1 MIVATAGHV
10 DHGKTTLIKQITGI
24 DTDTLEEE
32 KRRGVSINLGYA
44 FLHEN
49 SESIGFI
56 DVPGHH
62 RFINTMISGVSS
74 IDMALVVVAASEGLK
89 PQTIEH
95 FEILRLLGIKK
106 YAIILTHIDRVD
118 LSHRELIASQ
128 IQGLVGE
135 ETPVFP
141 VNNKSGD
148 GISQLKN
155 YLLNEAMAKDS
166 KSEQGHFR
174 LSIDRKFLL
183 NGIGLVTT
191 GTVISGRI
199 SEGDSLILLPHRKD
213 VRVRAIHAQNR
224 KSSIGQIGE
233 RCALQISG
241 IEKKDISRGDWLS
254 ACAKIPSTN
263 RINVRLEISR
273 HLGFTVK
280 HLCPIKL
287 FIGAKL
293 ISAKLYLLERKKD
306 GNFLKAANSVFAQ
319 IIINGQISC
328 CSGDRFIIRDDSE
341 LVTLGGGSVIDPF
354 AEYSPKFDDDDERE
368 YLLALEMPTILQ
380 KLERLVFDQNRL
392 VNLSKFEVAQNL
404 REQDLD
410 DLLSAKSLKD
420 KATTFQNGNQTYIL
434 SGEQWKLSQL
444 SVLAL
449 MRKWHEQ
456 NPSSS
461 GLEIDQILAEASPI
475 IDEVIFPNLIQDLI
489 DTDSLSHRDGKIGVK
504 GIEPLASEIDLVN
517 WEMIKEAIARYHQQI
532 PTLANIKDEL
542 SLDSSILQLAL
553 EKAVKDRRAFKIGQ
567 SRFLLPNTL
576 IFYADKIKTFSR
588 EKSSFSVV
596 EVKNLLSLGRNS
608 CIDLLEYFDL
618 IGFTKRVGAE
628 RIIIDEQAIKNILKK
643 SN

>member
-89 PQTIEH
+89 SQTIEH

-118 LSHRELIASQ
+118 LSHRESIASQ

-135 ETPVFP
+135 EAPVFP

-155 YLLNEAMAKDS
+155 YLLNEAMAQDS

-213 VRVRAIHAQNR
+213 VKVRAIHAQNR

-254 ACAKIPSTN
+254 ACAQTPSTN

-273 HLGFTVK
+273 HLSFTLK

-306 GNFLKAANSVFAQ
+306 GNFLKAATSVFAQ
-319 IIINGQISC
+319 IIIDGQISC

-354 AEYSPKFDDDDERE
+354 AEYSPKFDDDDRN
-368 YLLALEMPTILQ
+368 YLLALEVPTILQ
-380 KLERLVFDQNRL
+380 KLERLVVDQKCL
-392 VNLSKFEVAQNL
+392 VNLSEFEVAQNL

-410 DLLSAKSLKD
+410 DLLGVKSIQD

-434 SGEQWKLSQL
+434 SKERWKISQQ
-444 SVLAL
+444 SVLVFL
-449 MRKWHEQ
+449 RKWHEN

-461 GLEIDQILAEASPI
+461 GLEMDQILAEASPI

-489 DTDSLSHRDGKIGVK
+489 DTGSLSHRDGKISIK
-504 GIEPLASEIDLVN
+504 GIEPVVPAVDLVN
-517 WEMIKEAIARYHQQI
+517 WEMIKEAIAHYHQQI

-542 SLDSSILQLAL
+542 SLDSSVLQLAL
-553 EKAVKDRRAFKIGQ
+553 KIAVKDRRAFKIGE
-567 SRFLLPNTL
+567 SRFLLPDTL
-576 IFYADKIKTFSR
+576 SFYANEIKKFSC
-588 EKSSFSVV
+588 EQSNFSVV
-596 EVKNLLSLGRNS
+596 EIKNFIGLGRNS
-608 CIDLLEYFDL
+608 CIVLLEYFDL
-618 IGFTKRVGAE
+618 IGFTRRVGAE
-628 RIIIDEQAIKNILKK
+628 RVIIDEQAIKNILRK

>member
-32 KRRGVSINLGYA
+32 KKRGVSINLGYA

-118 LSHRELIASQ
+118 ISHRELIASQ

-155 YLLNEAMAKDS
+155 YLLNEAMTQDS

-191 GTVISGRI
+191 GTVISGKI
-199 SEGDSLILLPHRKD
+199 SEGDRLILLPHRKD

-254 ACAKIPSTN
+254 ACAQTPSTN
-263 RINVRLEISR
+263 RINVRLETSR
-273 HLGFTVK
+273 HLSFNLK

-306 GNFLKAANSVFAQ
+306 GNFLKAATSVFAQ
-319 IIINGQISC
+319 IIIDGQISC

-354 AEYSPKFDDDDERE
+354 AEYSPKFDDDDRN

-380 KLERLVFDQNRL
+380 KLERLVVDQKCL
-392 VNLSKFEVAQNL
+392 VNLSEFEVAQNL

-410 DLLSAKSLKD
+410 DLLGVKSMQD

-434 SGEQWKLSQL
+434 SKERWKISQQ
-444 SVLAL
+444 SVLVFL
-449 MRKWHEQ
+449 RKWHEN
-456 NPSSS
+456 NPSLS
-461 GLEIDQILAEASPI
+461 GLEMDQILAEASPI

-489 DTDSLSHRDGKIGVK
+489 DTGSLSHRDGKFSIK
-504 GIEPLASEIDLVN
+504 GIEPVVPAVDLVN

-542 SLDSSILQLAL
+542 SLDSSVLQRAL
-553 EKAVKDRRAFKIGQ
+553 KIAVKDRQAFMIGE
-567 SRFLLPNTL
+567 SRFLLPDTL
-576 IFYADKIKTFSR
+576 SFFAEKIKTFSR

-618 IGFTKRVGAE
+618 IGFTKRFGAE

>member
-1 MIVATAGHV
+1 
-10 DHGKTTLIKQITGI
+10 
-24 DTDTLEEE
+24 
-32 KRRGVSINLGYA
+32 
-44 FLHEN
+44 
-49 SESIGFI
+49 
-56 DVPGHH
+56 
-62 RFINTMISGVSS
+62 
-74 IDMALVVVAASEGLK
+74 MA
-89 PQTIEH
+89 Q
-95 FEILRLLGIKK
+95 
-106 YAIILTHIDRVD
+106 
-118 LSHRELIASQ
+118 
-128 IQGLVGE
+128 
-135 ETPVFP
+135 
-141 VNNKSGD
+141 
-148 GISQLKN
+148 
-155 YLLNEAMAKDS
+155 DS

-254 ACAKIPSTN
+254 ACAHTPPTN

-273 HLGFTVK
+273 HLSFTLK

-306 GNFLKAANSVFAQ
+306 GNFLKAATSVFAQ
-319 IIINGQISC
+319 IIIDGQISC

-354 AEYSPKFDDDDERE
+354 AEYSPKFDDDDRN

-380 KLERLVFDQNRL
+380 KLERLVVHQKCL
-392 VNLSKFEVAQNL
+392 VNLSEFEVAQNL
-404 REQDLD
+404 REEDLD
-410 DLLSAKSLKD
+410 DLLGVKSMQD

-434 SGEQWKLSQL
+434 SKERWKLSQQI
-444 SVLAL
+444 VLVFL
-449 MRKWHEQ
+449 RKWHEN

-461 GLEIDQILAEASPI
+461 GLEMDQILAEASPI

-489 DTDSLSHRDGKIGVK
+489 DTGSLSHRDGKFSIK
-504 GIEPLASEIDLVN
+504 GIEPVVPAVDLVN

-542 SLDSSILQLAL
+542 SLDSSVLQRAL
-553 EKAVKDRRAFKIGQ
+553 KIAVKDRQAFMIGE
-567 SRFLLPNTL
+567 SRFLLPDTL
-576 IFYADKIKTFSR
+576 SFFAEKIKTFSR

-618 IGFTKRVGAE
+618 IGFTKRFGAE

>member
-10 DHGKTTLIKQITGI
+10 DHGKTALIKQITGI

-118 LSHRELIASQ
+118 ISHRESVASQ
-128 IQGLVGE
+128 IQGLMGE

-155 YLLNEAMAKDS
+155 YLLNEAMGQDS

-254 ACAKIPSTN
+254 ACAHTPSTN

-273 HLGFTVK
+273 HLSFTLK

-306 GNFLKAANSVFAQ
+306 GNFLKAATSVFAQ
-319 IIINGQISC
+319 IIIDGQISC

-354 AEYSPKFDDDDERE
+354 AEYSPKFDDDDRN

-380 KLERLVFDQNRL
+380 KLERLVVHQKCL
-392 VNLSKFEVAQNL
+392 VNLSEFEVAQNL
-404 REQDLD
+404 REEDLD
-410 DLLSAKSLKD
+410 DLLGVKSMQD

-434 SGEQWKLSQL
+434 SKERWKLSQQI
-444 SVLAL
+444 VLVFL
-449 MRKWHEQ
+449 RKWHEN

-461 GLEIDQILAEASPI
+461 GLEMDQILAEASPI

-489 DTDSLSHRDGKIGVK
+489 DTGSLSHRDGKISIK
-504 GIEPLASEIDLVN
+504 GIEPVVPAVDLAN
-517 WEMIKEAIARYHQQI
+517 WEMIKEAIVRYHQQI

-542 SLDSSILQLAL
+542 SLDSSVLQLAL
-553 EKAVKDRRAFKIGQ
+553 KIAVKDRRAFKIGE
-567 SRFLLPNTL
+567 SRFLLPDTL
-576 IFYADKIKTFSR
+576 NFYANEIKKFSC
-588 EKSSFSVV
+588 EQSNFSVV
-596 EVKNLLSLGRNS
+596 EIKNFIGLGRNS

-618 IGFTKRVGAE
+618 IGFTRRVGAE
-628 RIIIDEQAIKNILKK
+628 RVIIDEQAIKNILRK

>member
-10 DHGKTTLIKQITGI
+10 DHGKTALIKQITGI

-118 LSHRELIASQ
+118 ISHRESIASQ
-128 IQGLVGE
+128 IQGLMGE

-155 YLLNEAMAKDS
+155 YLLNEAMGQDS

-254 ACAKIPSTN
+254 ACPQTPSTN

-273 HLGFTVK
+273 HLSFTLK

-306 GNFLKAANSVFAQ
+306 GNFLKAATSVFAQ
-319 IIINGQISC
+319 IIIDGQISC

-354 AEYSPKFDDDDERE
+354 AEYSPKFDDDDRN

-380 KLERLVFDQNRL
+380 KLERLVVHQKCL
-392 VNLSKFEVAQNL
+392 VNLSEFEVAQNL
-404 REQDLD
+404 REEDLD
-410 DLLSAKSLKD
+410 DLLGVKSMQD
-420 KATTFQNGNQTYIL
+420 KVTTFQNGNQTYIL
-434 SGEQWKLSQL
+434 SKERWKLSQQI
-444 SVLAL
+444 VLVFL
-449 MRKWHEQ
+449 RKWHEN

-461 GLEIDQILAEASPI
+461 GLEMDQILAEASPI

-489 DTDSLSHRDGKIGVK
+489 DTGSLSHRDGKISIK
-504 GIEPLASEIDLVN
+504 GIEPVVPAVDLAN
-517 WEMIKEAIARYHQQI
+517 WEMIKEAIVRYHQQI

-542 SLDSSILQLAL
+542 SLDSSVLQLAL
-553 EKAVKDRRAFKIGQ
+553 KIAVKDRRAFKIGE
-567 SRFLLPNTL
+567 SRFLLPDTL
-576 IFYADKIKTFSR
+576 SFYANEIKKFSC
-588 EKSSFSVV
+588 EQSNFSVV
-596 EVKNLLSLGRNS
+596 EIKNFIGLGRNS

-618 IGFTKRVGAE
+618 IGFTRRVGAE
-628 RIIIDEQAIKNILKK
+628 RVIIDEQAIKNILRK

>member
-118 LSHRELIASQ
+118 ISHRESVASQ
-128 IQGLVGE
+128 IQGLMGE

-155 YLLNEAMAKDS
+155 YLLNEAMGQDS

-254 ACAKIPSTN
+254 ACAHTPSTN

-273 HLGFTVK
+273 HLSFTLK

-306 GNFLKAANSVFAQ
+306 GNFLKAATSVFAQ
-319 IIINGQISC
+319 IIIDGQISC

-354 AEYSPKFDDDDERE
+354 AEYSPKFDDDDRN

-380 KLERLVFDQNRL
+380 KLERLVVHQKCL
-392 VNLSKFEVAQNL
+392 VNLSEFEVAQNL
-404 REQDLD
+404 REEDLD
-410 DLLSAKSLKD
+410 DLLGVKSMQD
-420 KATTFQNGNQTYIL
+420 KVTTFQNGNQTYIL
-434 SGEQWKLSQL
+434 SKERWKLSQQI
-444 SVLAL
+444 VLVFL
-449 MRKWHEQ
+449 RKWHEN

-461 GLEIDQILAEASPI
+461 GLEMDQILAEASPI

-489 DTDSLSHRDGKIGVK
+489 DTGSLSHRDGKISIK
-504 GIEPLASEIDLVN
+504 GIEPVVPAVDLAN
-517 WEMIKEAIARYHQQI
+517 WEMIKEAIVRYHQQI

-542 SLDSSILQLAL
+542 SLDSSVLQLAL
-553 EKAVKDRRAFKIGQ
+553 KIAVKDRRAFKIGE
-567 SRFLLPNTL
+567 SRFLLPDTL
-576 IFYADKIKTFSR
+576 SFYANEIKKFSC
-588 EKSSFSVV
+588 EQSNFSVV
-596 EVKNLLSLGRNS
+596 EIKNFIGLGRNS

-618 IGFTKRVGAE
+618 IGFTRRVGAE
-628 RIIIDEQAIKNILKK
+628 RVIIDEQAIKNILRK

>member
-89 PQTIEH
+89 PQTTEH

-118 LSHRELIASQ
+118 LSHRESIASQ
-128 IQGLVGE
+128 IQGFVGE
-135 ETPVFP
+135 EAPVFP

-155 YLLNEAMAKDS
+155 YLLNEAMAQDS

-254 ACAKIPSTN
+254 ACAQTPSTN

-273 HLGFTVK
+273 HLSFTLK

-306 GNFLKAANSVFAQ
+306 GNFLKAATSVFAQ
-319 IIINGQISC
+319 IIIDGQISC

-354 AEYSPKFDDDDERE
+354 AEYSPKFDDDDRN

-380 KLERLVFDQNRL
+380 KLERLVVDQKCL
-392 VNLSKFEVAQNL
+392 VNLSEFEVAQNL

-410 DLLSAKSLKD
+410 DLLGVKSMQD

-434 SGEQWKLSQL
+434 SKERWKISQQ
-444 SVLAL
+444 SVLVFL
-449 MRKWHEQ
+449 RKWHEN

-461 GLEIDQILAEASPI
+461 GLDMDQILAEASPI

-489 DTDSLSHRDGKIGVK
+489 DTGSLSHRDGKFSIK
-504 GIEPLASEIDLVN
+504 GIEPVVPAVDLVN
-517 WEMIKEAIARYHQQI
+517 WEMIKDAIARYHQQI
-532 PTLANIKDEL
+532 PTLANIKEEL
-542 SLDSSILQLAL
+542 SLDSSVLQLAL
-553 EKAVKDRRAFKIGQ
+553 KIAVKDRQAFMIGE
-567 SRFLLPNTL
+567 SRFLLPDTL
-576 IFYADKIKTFSR
+576 SFFVEKIKTFSR

-628 RIIIDEQAIKNILKK
+628 RIIIDEQAVKNILKK

>member
-32 KRRGVSINLGYA
+32 KKRGVSINLGYA

-118 LSHRELIASQ
+118 ISHRESIASQ

-141 VNNKSGD
+141 VNTKRGD

-155 YLLNEAMAKDS
+155 YLLNEAMAQDS

-254 ACAKIPSTN
+254 ACAQIPSTN
-263 RINVRLEISR
+263 RINTRLEISR
-273 HLGFTVK
+273 HLNFTLK

-293 ISAKLYLLERKKD
+293 ISAKLYLLDRKKD
-306 GNFLKAANSVFAQ
+306 GNFLKAATSVFAQ
-319 IIINGQISC
+319 IIIDGQISC

-354 AEYSPKFDDDDERE
+354 AEYSPKFDDDDRN

-380 KLERLVFDQNRL
+380 KLERLVVDQKCL
-392 VNLSKFEVAQNL
+392 VNLSEFEVAQNL

-410 DLLSAKSLKD
+410 DLLGVKSMQD

-434 SGEQWKLSQL
+434 SKERWKISQQ
-444 SVLAL
+444 SVLVFL
-449 MRKWHEQ
+449 RKWHEN
-456 NPSSS
+456 NPSLS
-461 GLEIDQILAEASPI
+461 GLEMDQILAEASPI

-489 DTDSLSHRDGKIGVK
+489 DTGSLSHRDGKFSIK
-504 GIEPLASEIDLVN
+504 GIEPVVPAVDLVN

-542 SLDSSILQLAL
+542 SLDSSVLQRAL
-553 EKAVKDRRAFKIGQ
+553 KIAVKDRQAFMIGE
-567 SRFLLPNTL
+567 SRFLLPDTL
-576 IFYADKIKTFSR
+576 SFFAEKIKTFSR

-618 IGFTKRVGAE
+618 IGFTKRFGAE

>member
-89 PQTIEH
+89 PQTTEH

-118 LSHRELIASQ
+118 FSHRESIASQ

-135 ETPVFP
+135 EAPVFP

-155 YLLNEAMAKDS
+155 YLLNEAMAQDS

-254 ACAKIPSTN
+254 ACAQTPSTN

-273 HLGFTVK
+273 HLSFTLK

-306 GNFLKAANSVFAQ
+306 GNFLKAATSVFAQ
-319 IIINGQISC
+319 IIIDGQISC

-354 AEYSPKFDDDDERE
+354 AEYSPKFDDDDRN

-380 KLERLVFDQNRL
+380 KLERLVVDQKCL
-392 VNLSKFEVAQNL
+392 VNLSEFEVAQNL

-410 DLLSAKSLKD
+410 DLLGVKSMQD

-434 SGEQWKLSQL
+434 SKERWKISQQ
-444 SVLAL
+444 SVLVFL
-449 MRKWHEQ
+449 RKWHEN
-456 NPSSS
+456 NPSLS
-461 GLEIDQILAEASPI
+461 GLEMDQILAEASPI

-489 DTDSLSHRDGKIGVK
+489 DTGSLSHRDGKFSIK
-504 GIEPLASEIDLVN
+504 GIEPVVPAVDLVN

-542 SLDSSILQLAL
+542 SLDSSVLQRAL
-553 EKAVKDRRAFKIGQ
+553 KIAVKDRQAFMIGE
-567 SRFLLPNTL
+567 SRFLLPDTL
-576 IFYADKIKTFSR
+576 SFFAEKIKTFSR

-618 IGFTKRVGAE
+618 IGFTKRFGAE

>member
-118 LSHRELIASQ
+118 ISHRESIASQ
-128 IQGLVGE
+128 IQGLMGE

-155 YLLNEAMAKDS
+155 YLLNEAMGQDS

-254 ACAKIPSTN
+254 ACAHTPSTN

-273 HLGFTVK
+273 HLSFTLK

-306 GNFLKAANSVFAQ
+306 GNFLKAATSVFAQ
-319 IIINGQISC
+319 IIIDGQISC

-354 AEYSPKFDDDDERE
+354 AEYSPKFDDDDRN

-380 KLERLVFDQNRL
+380 KLERLVVDQKCL
-392 VNLSKFEVAQNL
+392 VNLSEFEVAQNL
-404 REQDLD
+404 REEDLD
-410 DLLSAKSLKD
+410 DLLGVKSMQD

-434 SGEQWKLSQL
+434 SKERWKLSQQI
-444 SVLAL
+444 VLVFL
-449 MRKWHEQ
+449 RKWHEN

-461 GLEIDQILAEASPI
+461 GLEMDQILAEASPI

-489 DTDSLSHRDGKIGVK
+489 DTGSLSHRDGKFSIK
-504 GIEPLASEIDLVN
+504 GIEPVVPAVDLAN
-517 WEMIKEAIARYHQQI
+517 WEMIKEAIVRYHQQI

-542 SLDSSILQLAL
+542 SLDSSVLQLAL
-553 EKAVKDRRAFKIGQ
+553 KIAVKDRQAFMIGE
-567 SRFLLPNTL
+567 SRFLLPDTL
-576 IFYADKIKTFSR
+576 SFYAEKIKTFH
-588 EKSSFSVV
+588 
-596 EVKNLLSLGRNS
+596 VKNRVFLLW
-608 CIDLLEYFDL
+608 
-618 IGFTKRVGAE
+618 
-628 RIIIDEQAIKNILKK
+628 K
-643 SN
+643 SKIY

>member
-89 PQTIEH
+89 PQTTDH
-95 FEILRLLGIKK
+95 FEIFRLLGIKK

-118 LSHRELIASQ
+118 LSHRESIASQ
-128 IQGLVGE
+128 IQGLVGDDA
-135 ETPVFP
+135 PVFP

-155 YLLNEAMAKDS
+155 YLLNEAMAQDS

-254 ACAKIPSTN
+254 ACAQTPSTN

-273 HLGFTVK
+273 HLSFTLK

-306 GNFLKAANSVFAQ
+306 GNFLKAATSVFAQ
-319 IIINGQISC
+319 IIIDGQISC

-354 AEYSPKFDDDDERE
+354 AEYSPKFDDDDRN

-380 KLERLVFDQNRL
+380 KLERLVVDQKCL
-392 VNLSKFEVAQNL
+392 VNLSEFEVAQNL

-410 DLLSAKSLKD
+410 DLLGVKSMQD

-434 SGEQWKLSQL
+434 SKERWKISQQ
-444 SVLAL
+444 SVLVFL
-449 MRKWHEQ
+449 RKWHEN
-456 NPSSS
+456 NPSLS
-461 GLEIDQILAEASPI
+461 GLEMDQILAEASPI

-489 DTDSLSHRDGKIGVK
+489 DTGSLSHRDGKFSIK
-504 GIEPLASEIDLVN
+504 GIEPVVPAVDLVN

-542 SLDSSILQLAL
+542 SLDSSVLQRAL
-553 EKAVKDRRAFKIGQ
+553 KIAVKDRQAFMIGE
-567 SRFLLPNTL
+567 SRFLLPDTL
-576 IFYADKIKTFSR
+576 SFFAEKIKTFSR

-618 IGFTKRVGAE
+618 IGFTKRFGAE

>member
-118 LSHRELIASQ
+118 ISHRESIASQ
-128 IQGLVGE
+128 IQGLMGE

-155 YLLNEAMAKDS
+155 YLLNEAMGQDS

-254 ACAKIPSTN
+254 ACAHTPSTN

-273 HLGFTVK
+273 HLSFTLK

-306 GNFLKAANSVFAQ
+306 GNFLKAATSVFAQ
-319 IIINGQISC
+319 IIIDGQISC

-354 AEYSPKFDDDDERE
+354 AEYSPKFDDDDRN

-380 KLERLVFDQNRL
+380 KLERLVVHQKCL
-392 VNLSKFEVAQNL
+392 VNLSEFEVAQNL
-404 REQDLD
+404 REEDLD
-410 DLLSAKSLKD
+410 DLLGVKSMQD
-420 KATTFQNGNQTYIL
+420 KVTTFQNGNQTYIL
-434 SGEQWKLSQL
+434 SKERWKLSQQI
-444 SVLAL
+444 VLVFL
-449 MRKWHEQ
+449 RKWHEN

-461 GLEIDQILAEASPI
+461 GLEMDQILAEASPI

-489 DTDSLSHRDGKIGVK
+489 DTGSLSHRDGKISIK
-504 GIEPLASEIDLVN
+504 GIEPVVPAVDLAN
-517 WEMIKEAIARYHQQI
+517 WEMIKEAIVRYHQQI

-542 SLDSSILQLAL
+542 SLDSSVLQLAL
-553 EKAVKDRRAFKIGQ
+553 KIAVKDRRAFKIGE
-567 SRFLLPNTL
+567 SRFLLPDTL
-576 IFYADKIKTFSR
+576 SFYANEIKKFSC
-588 EKSSFSVV
+588 EQSNFSVV
-596 EVKNLLSLGRNS
+596 EIKNFIGLGRNS

-618 IGFTKRVGAE
+618 IGFTRRVGAE
-628 RIIIDEQAIKNILKK
+628 RVIIDEQAIKNILRK

>member
-10 DHGKTTLIKQITGI
+10 DHGKTALIKQITGI

-74 IDMALVVVAASEGLK
+74 IDMALVVVAANEGLK
-89 PQTIEH
+89 PQTTEH

-106 YAIILTHIDRVD
+106 YAIILTHIDRVNT
-118 LSHRELIASQ
+118 SHRELIASQ

-135 ETPVFP
+135 QTPVFS
-141 VNNKSGD
+141 VNNKSGE

-155 YLLNEAMAKDS
+155 YLLNEAVAHVS

-254 ACAKIPSTN
+254 ACAQTPSTN

-273 HLGFTVK
+273 HLSFTLK

-306 GNFLKAANSVFAQ
+306 GNFLKAATSVFAQ
-319 IIINGQISC
+319 IIIDGQISC

-354 AEYSPKFDDDDERE
+354 AEYSPKFDDDDRN

-380 KLERLVFDQNRL
+380 KLERLVVDQKCL
-392 VNLSKFEVAQNL
+392 VNLSEFEVAQNL

-410 DLLSAKSLKD
+410 DLLGVKSMQD

-434 SGEQWKLSQL
+434 SKERWKISQQ
-444 SVLAL
+444 SVLVFL
-449 MRKWHEQ
+449 RKWHEN

-461 GLEIDQILAEASPI
+461 GLDMDQILAEASPI

-489 DTDSLSHRDGKIGVK
+489 DTGSLSHRDGKFSIK
-504 GIEPLASEIDLVN
+504 GIEPVVPAVDLAN
-517 WEMIKEAIARYHQQI
+517 WEMIKEAIVRYHQQI

-542 SLDSSILQLAL
+542 SLDSSVLQRAL
-553 EKAVKDRRAFKIGQ
+553 KIAVKDRQAFMIGE
-567 SRFLLPNTL
+567 SRFLLPDTL
-576 IFYADKIKTFSR
+576 SFFAEKIKTFSR

-618 IGFTKRVGAE
+618 IGFTKRFGAE

>member
-118 LSHRELIASQ
+118 ISHRESIASQ
-128 IQGLVGE
+128 IQGLMGE

-155 YLLNEAMAKDS
+155 YLLNEAMGQDS

-254 ACAKIPSTN
+254 ACAHTPSTN

-273 HLGFTVK
+273 HLSFTLK

-306 GNFLKAANSVFAQ
+306 GNFLKAATSVFAQ
-319 IIINGQISC
+319 IIIDGQISC

-354 AEYSPKFDDDDERE
+354 AEYSPKFDDDDRN

-380 KLERLVFDQNRL
+380 KLERLVVHQKCL
-392 VNLSKFEVAQNL
+392 VNLSEFEVAQNL
-404 REQDLD
+404 REEDLD
-410 DLLSAKSLKD
+410 DLLGVKSMQD

-434 SGEQWKLSQL
+434 SKERWKLSQQI
-444 SVLAL
+444 VLVFL
-449 MRKWHEQ
+449 RKWHEN

-461 GLEIDQILAEASPI
+461 GLEMDQILAEASPI

-489 DTDSLSHRDGKIGVK
+489 DTGSLSHRDGKISIK
-504 GIEPLASEIDLVN
+504 GIEPVVPAVDLVN

-542 SLDSSILQLAL
+542 SLDSSVLQRAL
-553 EKAVKDRRAFKIGQ
+553 KIAVKDRQAFMIGE
-567 SRFLLPNTL
+567 SRFLLPDTL
-576 IFYADKIKTFSR
+576 SFFAEKIKTFSR

-618 IGFTKRVGAE
+618 IGFTKRFGAE

>member
-44 FLHEN
+44 FLNEN

-118 LSHRELIASQ
+118 ISHRESIASQ
-128 IQGLVGE
+128 IQGFVGE
-135 ETPVFP
+135 EAPVFP
-141 VNNKSGD
+141 VNNISGD

-155 YLLNEAMAKDS
+155 YLLNEAMAQDS

-254 ACAKIPSTN
+254 ACAQTPSTN

-273 HLGFTVK
+273 HLSFTLK

-306 GNFLKAANSVFAQ
+306 GNFLKAATSVFAQ
-319 IIINGQISC
+319 IIIDGQISC

-354 AEYSPKFDDDDERE
+354 AEYSPKFDDDDRN

-380 KLERLVFDQNRL
+380 KLERLVVDQKCL
-392 VNLSKFEVAQNL
+392 VNLSEFEVAQNL

-410 DLLSAKSLKD
+410 DLLGVKSMQD

-434 SGEQWKLSQL
+434 SKERWKISQQ
-444 SVLAL
+444 SVLVFL
-449 MRKWHEQ
+449 RKWHEN
-456 NPSSS
+456 NPSLS
-461 GLEIDQILAEASPI
+461 GLEMDQILAEASLI

-489 DTDSLSHRDGKIGVK
+489 DTGSLSHRDGKFSIK
-504 GIEPLASEIDLVN
+504 GIEPVVPAVDLVN

-542 SLDSSILQLAL
+542 SLDSSVLQRAL
-553 EKAVKDRRAFKIGQ
+553 KIAVKDRQAFMIGE
-567 SRFLLPNTL
+567 SRFLLPDTL
-576 IFYADKIKTFSR
+576 SFFAEKIKTFSR

-618 IGFTKRVGAE
+618 IGFTKRFGAE

>member
-118 LSHRELIASQ
+118 IPHRESIASQ
-128 IQGLVGE
+128 IQGFVGE
-135 ETPVFP
+135 EAPVFP

-155 YLLNEAMAKDS
+155 YLLNEAMAQDS

-254 ACAKIPSTN
+254 ACAHTPSTN

-273 HLGFTVK
+273 HLSFTLK

-306 GNFLKAANSVFAQ
+306 GNFLKAATSVFAQ
-319 IIINGQISC
+319 IIIDGQISC

-354 AEYSPKFDDDDERE
+354 AEYSPKFDDDDRN

-380 KLERLVFDQNRL
+380 KLERLVVDQKCL
-392 VNLSKFEVAQNL
+392 VNLSEFEVAQNL
-404 REQDLD
+404 REEDLD
-410 DLLSAKSLKD
+410 DLLGVKSMQD

-434 SGEQWKLSQL
+434 SKERWKLSQQI
-444 SVLAL
+444 VLVFL
-449 MRKWHEQ
+449 RKWHEN

-461 GLEIDQILAEASPI
+461 GLEMDQILAEASPI

-489 DTDSLSHRDGKIGVK
+489 DTGSLSHRDGKFSIK
-504 GIEPLASEIDLVN
+504 GIEPVVPAVDLVN

-542 SLDSSILQLAL
+542 SLDSSVLQRAL
-553 EKAVKDRRAFKIGQ
+553 KIAVKDRQAFMIGE
-567 SRFLLPNTL
+567 SRFLLPDTL
-576 IFYADKIKTFSR
+576 SFFAEKIKTFSR

-618 IGFTKRVGAE
+618 IGFTKRFGAE

>member
-155 YLLNEAMAKDS
+155 YLLNEAMAQDS

-254 ACAKIPSTN
+254 ACAQTPSTN

-273 HLGFTVK
+273 HLSFTLK

-306 GNFLKAANSVFAQ
+306 GNFLKAATSVFAQ
-319 IIINGQISC
+319 IIIDGQISC

-354 AEYSPKFDDDDERE
+354 AEYSPKFDDDDRN

-380 KLERLVFDQNRL
+380 KLERLVVDQKCL
-392 VNLSKFEVAQNL
+392 VNLSEFEVAQNL

-410 DLLSAKSLKD
+410 DLLGVKSLQD
-420 KATTFQNGNQTYIL
+420 KVTTFQNGNQTYIL
-434 SGEQWKLSQL
+434 SKEQWKLSQQ
-444 SVLAL
+444 SVLVFL
-449 MRKWHEQ
+449 RKWHEN

-461 GLEIDQILAEASPI
+461 GLEMDQMLAEASPI
-475 IDEVIFPNLIQDLI
+475 IDEVVFPNLIQDLI
-489 DTDSLSHRDGKIGVK
+489 DTGSLSHRGGKISIK
-504 GIEPLASEIDLVN
+504 DIEPVVPAVDLVN
-517 WEMIKEAIARYHQQI
+517 WEMIKEVIARYHQQI
-532 PTLANIKDEL
+532 PTLANINDEL
-542 SLDSSILQLAL
+542 SLDSSVLQLAL
-553 EKAVKDRRAFKIGQ
+553 KIAVKDRRAFKIGE

-618 IGFTKRVGAE
+618 IGFTKRFGAE

>member
-89 PQTIEH
+89 PQTTEH

-118 LSHRELIASQ
+118 LSHRESIASQ

-135 ETPVFP
+135 EAPVFP

-155 YLLNEAMAKDS
+155 YLLNEAMAQDS

-254 ACAKIPSTN
+254 ACAQTPSTN

-273 HLGFTVK
+273 HLSFTLK

-306 GNFLKAANSVFAQ
+306 GNFLKAATSVFAQ
-319 IIINGQISC
+319 IIIDGQISC

-354 AEYSPKFDDDDERE
+354 AEYSPKFDDDDRN

-380 KLERLVFDQNRL
+380 KLERLVVDQKCL
-392 VNLSKFEVAQNL
+392 VNLSEFEVAQNL

-410 DLLSAKSLKD
+410 DLLGVKSMQD
-420 KATTFQNGNQTYIL
+420 KATTVQNGNQTYIL
-434 SGEQWKLSQL
+434 SKERWKLSQQ
-444 SVLAL
+444 SVLVFL
-449 MRKWHEQ
+449 RKWHEN

-461 GLEIDQILAEASPI
+461 GLDMDQILAEASPI

-489 DTDSLSHRDGKIGVK
+489 DTGSLSHRDGKFSIK
-504 GIEPLASEIDLVN
+504 GIEPVVPAVDLVN
-517 WEMIKEAIARYHQQI
+517 WEMIKDAIARYHQQI

-542 SLDSSILQLAL
+542 SLDSSVLQRAL
-553 EKAVKDRRAFKIGQ
+553 KIAVKDRQAFMIGE
-567 SRFLLPNTL
+567 SRFLLPDTL
-576 IFYADKIKTFSR
+576 SFFVEKIKTFSH

-628 RIIIDEQAIKNILKK
+628 RIIIDEQAVKNILKK

>member
-118 LSHRELIASQ
+118 IPHRESIASQ
-128 IQGLVGE
+128 IQGFVGE
-135 ETPVFP
+135 EAPVFP

-155 YLLNEAMAKDS
+155 YLLNEAMGQDS

-254 ACAKIPSTN
+254 ACAHTPSTN

-273 HLGFTVK
+273 HLSFTLK

-306 GNFLKAANSVFAQ
+306 GNFLKAATSVFAQ
-319 IIINGQISC
+319 IIIDGQISC

-354 AEYSPKFDDDDERE
+354 AEYSPKFDDDDRN

-380 KLERLVFDQNRL
+380 KLERLVVDQKCL
-392 VNLSKFEVAQNL
+392 VNLSEFEVAQNL
-404 REQDLD
+404 REEDLD
-410 DLLSAKSLKD
+410 DLLGVKSMQD

-434 SGEQWKLSQL
+434 SKERWKLSQQI
-444 SVLAL
+444 VLVFL
-449 MRKWHEQ
+449 RKWHEN

-461 GLEIDQILAEASPI
+461 GLEMDQILAEASPI

-489 DTDSLSHRDGKIGVK
+489 DTGSLSHRDGKFSIK
-504 GIEPLASEIDLVN
+504 GIEPVVPAVDLVN

-542 SLDSSILQLAL
+542 SLDSSVLQRAL
-553 EKAVKDRRAFKIGQ
+553 KIAVKDRQAFMIGE
-567 SRFLLPNTL
+567 SRFLLPDTL
-576 IFYADKIKTFSR
+576 SFFAEKIKTFSR

-618 IGFTKRVGAE
+618 IGFTKRFGAE

>member
-10 DHGKTTLIKQITGI
+10 DRGKTTLIKQITGI

-118 LSHRELIASQ
+118 ISHRESVASQ
-128 IQGLVGE
+128 IQGLMGE

-155 YLLNEAMAKDS
+155 YLLNEAMGQDS

-254 ACAKIPSTN
+254 ACAHTPSTN

-273 HLGFTVK
+273 HLSFTLK

-306 GNFLKAANSVFAQ
+306 GNFLKAATSVFAQ
-319 IIINGQISC
+319 IIIDGQISC

-354 AEYSPKFDDDDERE
+354 AEYSPKFDDDDRN

-380 KLERLVFDQNRL
+380 KLERLVVDQKCL
-392 VNLSKFEVAQNL
+392 VNLSEFEVAQNL
-404 REQDLD
+404 REEDLD
-410 DLLSAKSLKD
+410 DLLGVKSMQD

-434 SGEQWKLSQL
+434 SKERWKLSQQI
-444 SVLAL
+444 VLVFL
-449 MRKWHEQ
+449 RKWHEN

-461 GLEIDQILAEASPI
+461 GLEMDQILAEASPI

-489 DTDSLSHRDGKIGVK
+489 DTGSLSHRDGKFSIK
-504 GIEPLASEIDLVN
+504 GIEPVVPAVDLVN

-542 SLDSSILQLAL
+542 SLDSSVLQRAL
-553 EKAVKDRRAFKIGQ
+553 KIAVKDRQAFMIGE
-567 SRFLLPNTL
+567 SRFLLPDTL
-576 IFYADKIKTFSR
+576 SFFAEKIKTFSR

-618 IGFTKRVGAE
+618 IGFTKRFGAE

>member
-118 LSHRELIASQ
+118 LSHRESIASQ

-135 ETPVFP
+135 EAPVFP

-155 YLLNEAMAKDS
+155 YLLNEAMAQDS

-254 ACAKIPSTN
+254 ACAQTPSTN

-273 HLGFTVK
+273 HLSFTLK

-306 GNFLKAANSVFAQ
+306 GNFLKAATSVFAQ
-319 IIINGQISC
+319 IIIDGQISC

-354 AEYSPKFDDDDERE
+354 AEYSPKFDDDDRN

-380 KLERLVFDQNRL
+380 KLERLVVDQKCL
-392 VNLSKFEVAQNL
+392 VNLSEFEVAQNL

-410 DLLSAKSLKD
+410 DLLGVKSMQD

-434 SGEQWKLSQL
+434 SKERWKISQQ
-444 SVLAL
+444 SVLVFL
-449 MRKWHEQ
+449 RKWHEN
-456 NPSSS
+456 NPSLS
-461 GLEIDQILAEASPI
+461 GLEMDQILAEASPI

-489 DTDSLSHRDGKIGVK
+489 DTGSLSHRDGKFSIK
-504 GIEPLASEIDLVN
+504 GIEPVVPAVDLVN

-542 SLDSSILQLAL
+542 SLDSSVLQRAL
-553 EKAVKDRRAFKIGQ
+553 KIAVKDRQAFMIGE
-567 SRFLLPNTL
+567 SRFLLPDTL
-576 IFYADKIKTFSR
+576 SFFAEKIKTFSR

-618 IGFTKRVGAE
+618 IGFTKRFGAE

>member
-10 DHGKTTLIKQITGI
+10 DHGKTALIKQITGI

-32 KRRGVSINLGYA
+32 KKRGVSINLGYA

-89 PQTIEH
+89 PQTTEH

-118 LSHRELIASQ
+118 LSHRESIASQ

-135 ETPVFP
+135 EAPVFP

-155 YLLNEAMAKDS
+155 YLLNEAMAQDS

-254 ACAKIPSTN
+254 ACAQTPSTN

-273 HLGFTVK
+273 HLSFTLK

-306 GNFLKAANSVFAQ
+306 GNFLKAATSVFAQ
-319 IIINGQISC
+319 IIIDGQISC

-354 AEYSPKFDDDDERE
+354 AEYSPKFDDDDRN

-380 KLERLVFDQNRL
+380 KLERLVVDQKCL
-392 VNLSKFEVAQNL
+392 VNLSEFEVAQNL

-410 DLLSAKSLKD
+410 DLLGVKSMQD

-434 SGEQWKLSQL
+434 SKERWKISQQ
-444 SVLAL
+444 SVLVL
-449 MRKWHEQ
+449 LRKWHEN
-456 NPSSS
+456 NPSLS
-461 GLEIDQILAEASPI
+461 GLEMDQILAEASPI

-489 DTDSLSHRDGKIGVK
+489 DTGSLSHRDGKFSIK
-504 GIEPLASEIDLVN
+504 GIEPVVPAVDLVN
-517 WEMIKEAIARYHQQI
+517 WEMIKDAIARYHQQI

-542 SLDSSILQLAL
+542 SLDSSVLQRAL
-553 EKAVKDRRAFKIGQ
+553 KIAVKDRQAFMIGE
-567 SRFLLPNTL
+567 SRFLLPDTL
-576 IFYADKIKTFSR
+576 SFFAEKIKTFSR

-618 IGFTKRVGAE
+618 IGFTKRFGAE

>member
-118 LSHRELIASQ
+118 ISHRESVASQ
-128 IQGLVGE
+128 IQGLMGE

-155 YLLNEAMAKDS
+155 YLLNEAMGQDS

-254 ACAKIPSTN
+254 ACAHTPSTN

-273 HLGFTVK
+273 HLSFTLK

-306 GNFLKAANSVFAQ
+306 GNFLKAATSVFAQ
-319 IIINGQISC
+319 IIIDGQISC

-354 AEYSPKFDDDDERE
+354 AEYSPKFDDDDRN

-380 KLERLVFDQNRL
+380 KLERLVVDQKCL
-392 VNLSKFEVAQNL
+392 VNLSEFEVAQNL

-410 DLLSAKSLKD
+410 DLLGVKSMQD

-434 SGEQWKLSQL
+434 SKERWKLSQQI
-444 SVLAL
+444 VLVFL
-449 MRKWHEQ
+449 RKWHEN

-461 GLEIDQILAEASPI
+461 GLEMDQILAEASPI

-489 DTDSLSHRDGKIGVK
+489 DTGSLSHRDGKFSIK
-504 GIEPLASEIDLVN
+504 GIEPVVPAVDLVN

-542 SLDSSILQLAL
+542 SLDSSVLQRAL
-553 EKAVKDRRAFKIGQ
+553 KIAVKDRQAFMIGE
-567 SRFLLPNTL
+567 SRFLLPDTL
-576 IFYADKIKTFSR
+576 SFFAEKIKTFSR

-618 IGFTKRVGAE
+618 IGFTKRFGAE

>member
-118 LSHRELIASQ
+118 ISHRESIASQ
-128 IQGLVGE
+128 IQGFVGE
-135 ETPVFP
+135 EAPVFP

-155 YLLNEAMAKDS
+155 YLLNEAMAQDS

-254 ACAKIPSTN
+254 ACAQTPSTN

-273 HLGFTVK
+273 HLSFTLK

-306 GNFLKAANSVFAQ
+306 GNFLKAATSVFAQ
-319 IIINGQISC
+319 IIIDGQISC

-354 AEYSPKFDDDDERE
+354 AEYSPKFDDDDRN

-380 KLERLVFDQNRL
+380 KLERLVVDQKCL
-392 VNLSKFEVAQNL
+392 VNLSEFEVAQNL

-410 DLLSAKSLKD
+410 DLLGVKSMQD
-420 KATTFQNGNQTYIL
+420 KAITVQNGNQTYIL
-434 SGEQWKLSQL
+434 SKERWKISQQ
-444 SVLAL
+444 SVLVFL
-449 MRKWHEQ
+449 RKWHEN
-456 NPSSS
+456 NPSLS
-461 GLEIDQILAEASPI
+461 GLEMDQILAEASPI

-489 DTDSLSHRDGKIGVK
+489 DTGSLSHRDGKFSIK
-504 GIEPLASEIDLVN
+504 GIEPVVPAVDLVN

-542 SLDSSILQLAL
+542 SLDSSVLQRAL
-553 EKAVKDRRAFKIGQ
+553 KIAVKDRQAFMIGE
-567 SRFLLPNTL
+567 SRFLLPDTL
-576 IFYADKIKTFSR
+576 SFFAEKIKTFSR

-618 IGFTKRVGAE
+618 IGFTKRFGAE

>member
-118 LSHRELIASQ
+118 ISHRESVASQ
-128 IQGLVGE
+128 IQGLMGE

-155 YLLNEAMAKDS
+155 YLLNEAMGQDS

-254 ACAKIPSTN
+254 ACAHTPSTN

-273 HLGFTVK
+273 HLSFTLK

-306 GNFLKAANSVFAQ
+306 GNFLKAATSVFAQ
-319 IIINGQISC
+319 IIIDGQISC

-354 AEYSPKFDDDDERE
+354 AEYSPKFDDDDRN

-380 KLERLVFDQNRL
+380 KLERLVVHQKCL
-392 VNLSKFEVAQNL
+392 VNLSEFEVAQNL
-404 REQDLD
+404 REEDLD
-410 DLLSAKSLKD
+410 DLLGVKSMQD

-434 SGEQWKLSQL
+434 SKERWKLSQQI
-444 SVLAL
+444 VLVFL
-449 MRKWHEQ
+449 RKWHEN

-461 GLEIDQILAEASPI
+461 GLEMDQILAEASPI

-489 DTDSLSHRDGKIGVK
+489 DTGSLSHRDGKISIK
-504 GIEPLASEIDLVN
+504 GIEPVVPAVDLAN
-517 WEMIKEAIARYHQQI
+517 WEMIKEAIVRYHQQI

-542 SLDSSILQLAL
+542 SLDSSVLQLAL
-553 EKAVKDRRAFKIGQ
+553 KIAVKDRRAFKIGE
-567 SRFLLPNTL
+567 SRFLLPDTL
-576 IFYADKIKTFSR
+576 SFYANEIKKFSC
-588 EKSSFSVV
+588 EQSNFSVV
-596 EVKNLLSLGRNS
+596 EIKNFIGLGRNS

-618 IGFTKRVGAE
+618 IGFTRRVGAE
-628 RIIIDEQAIKNILKK
+628 RVIIDEQAIKNILKK

>member
-118 LSHRELIASQ
+118 ISHRESIASQ
-128 IQGLVGE
+128 IQGFVDE
-135 ETPVFP
+135 EAPVFP

-155 YLLNEAMAKDS
+155 YLLNEAMAQDS

-254 ACAKIPSTN
+254 ACAQTPSTN

-273 HLGFTVK
+273 HLSFTLK

-306 GNFLKAANSVFAQ
+306 GNFLKAATSVFAQ
-319 IIINGQISC
+319 IIIDGQISC

-354 AEYSPKFDDDDERE
+354 AEYSPKFDDDDRN

-380 KLERLVFDQNRL
+380 KLERLVVDQKCL
-392 VNLSKFEVAQNL
+392 VNLSEFEVAQNL

-410 DLLSAKSLKD
+410 DLLGVKSMQD

-434 SGEQWKLSQL
+434 SKERWKISQQ
-444 SVLAL
+444 SVLVFL
-449 MRKWHEQ
+449 RKWHEN
-456 NPSSS
+456 NPSLS
-461 GLEIDQILAEASPI
+461 GLEMDQILAEASPI

-489 DTDSLSHRDGKIGVK
+489 DTGSLSHRDGKFSIK
-504 GIEPLASEIDLVN
+504 GIEPVVPAVDLVN

-542 SLDSSILQLAL
+542 SLDSSVLQRAL
-553 EKAVKDRRAFKIGQ
+553 KIAVKDRQAFMIGE
-567 SRFLLPNTL
+567 SRFLLPDTL
-576 IFYADKIKTFSR
+576 SFFAEKIKTFSR

-618 IGFTKRVGAE
+618 IGFTKRFGAE

>member
-118 LSHRELIASQ
+118 ISHRESVASQ
-128 IQGLVGE
+128 IQGLMGE

-155 YLLNEAMAKDS
+155 YLLNEAMGQDS

-254 ACAKIPSTN
+254 ACAHTPSTN

-273 HLGFTVK
+273 HLSFTLK

-306 GNFLKAANSVFAQ
+306 GNFLKAATSVFAQ
-319 IIINGQISC
+319 IIIDGQISC

-354 AEYSPKFDDDDERE
+354 AEYSPKFDDDDRN

-380 KLERLVFDQNRL
+380 KLERLVVDQKCL
-392 VNLSKFEVAQNL
+392 VNLSEFEVAQNL
-404 REQDLD
+404 REEDLD
-410 DLLSAKSLKD
+410 DLLGVKSMQD

-434 SGEQWKLSQL
+434 SKERWKLSQQI
-444 SVLAL
+444 VLVFL
-449 MRKWHEQ
+449 RKWHEN

-461 GLEIDQILAEASPI
+461 GLEMDQILAEASTI

-489 DTDSLSHRDGKIGVK
+489 DTGSLSHRDGKFSIK
-504 GIEPLASEIDLVN
+504 GIEPVVPAVDLVN

-542 SLDSSILQLAL
+542 SLDSSVLQRAL
-553 EKAVKDRRAFKIGQ
+553 KIAVKDRQAFMIGE
-567 SRFLLPNTL
+567 SRFLLPDTL
-576 IFYADKIKTFSR
+576 SFFAEKIKTFSR

-596 EVKNLLSLGRNS
+596 EVKNLLCLGRNS

-618 IGFTKRVGAE
+618 IGFTKRFGAE

>member
-118 LSHRELIASQ
+118 LSHRESIASQ

-135 ETPVFP
+135 EAPVFP

-155 YLLNEAMAKDS
+155 YLLNEAMAQDS

-254 ACAKIPSTN
+254 ACAQTPSTN

-273 HLGFTVK
+273 HLSFTLK

-306 GNFLKAANSVFAQ
+306 GNFLKAATSVFAQ
-319 IIINGQISC
+319 IIIDGQISC

-354 AEYSPKFDDDDERE
+354 AEYSPKFDDDDRN

-380 KLERLVFDQNRL
+380 KLERLVVDQKCL
-392 VNLSKFEVAQNL
+392 VNLSEFEVAQNL

-410 DLLSAKSLKD
+410 DLLGVKSMQD

-434 SGEQWKLSQL
+434 SKERWKISQQ
-444 SVLAL
+444 SVLVFL
-449 MRKWHEQ
+449 RKWHEN
-456 NPSSS
+456 NPSLS
-461 GLEIDQILAEASPI
+461 GLEMDQILAEASPI

-489 DTDSLSHRDGKIGVK
+489 DTGSLSHRDGKFSIK
-504 GIEPLASEIDLVN
+504 GIEPVVPAVDLVN
-517 WEMIKEAIARYHQQI
+517 WEMIKDAIARYHQQI

-542 SLDSSILQLAL
+542 SLDSSVLQRAL
-553 EKAVKDRRAFKIGQ
+553 KIAVKDRQAFMIGE
-567 SRFLLPNTL
+567 SRFLLPDTL
-576 IFYADKIKTFSR
+576 SFFAEKIKTFSR

-618 IGFTKRVGAE
+618 IGFTKRFGAE

>member
-118 LSHRELIASQ
+118 LSHRESIASQ

-135 ETPVFP
+135 DAPVFP

-155 YLLNEAMAKDS
+155 YLLNEAMAQDS

-254 ACAKIPSTN
+254 ACAQTPSTN

-273 HLGFTVK
+273 HLSFTLK

-306 GNFLKAANSVFAQ
+306 GNFLKAATSVFAQ
-319 IIINGQISC
+319 IIIDGQISC

-354 AEYSPKFDDDDERE
+354 AEYSPKFDDDDRN

-380 KLERLVFDQNRL
+380 KLERLVVDQKCL
-392 VNLSKFEVAQNL
+392 VNLSEFEVAQNL

-410 DLLSAKSLKD
+410 DLLGVKSMQD

-434 SGEQWKLSQL
+434 SKERWKISQQ
-444 SVLAL
+444 SVLVFL
-449 MRKWHEQ
+449 RKWHEN
-456 NPSSS
+456 NPSLS
-461 GLEIDQILAEASPI
+461 GLEMDQILAEASPI

-489 DTDSLSHRDGKIGVK
+489 DTGSLSHRDGKFSIK
-504 GIEPLASEIDLVN
+504 GIEPVVPAVDLVN

-542 SLDSSILQLAL
+542 SLDSSVLQRAL
-553 EKAVKDRRAFKIGQ
+553 KIAVKDRQAFMIGE
-567 SRFLLPNTL
+567 SRFLLPDTL
-576 IFYADKIKTFSR
+576 SFFAEKIKTFSR

-618 IGFTKRVGAE
+618 IGFTKRFGAE

>member
-1 MIVATAGHV
+1 MIIATAGHV
-10 DHGKTTLIKQITGI
+10 DHGKTTLIKNITGI

-74 IDMALVVVAASEGLK
+74 IDMALVIVAASEGLK
-89 PQTIEH
+89 PQTTEH

-118 LSHRELIASQ
+118 ISNRESIALQ
-128 IQGLVGE
+128 IRGLVGE

-148 GISQLKN
+148 GICQLKN
-155 YLLNEAMAKDS
+155 YLLNEARAQDS

-199 SEGDSLILLPHRKD
+199 SEGDSLTLLPHGKD
-213 VRVRAIHAQNR
+213 VRVRAIHAQNQ

-241 IEKKDISRGDWLS
+241 IGKKDISRGDWLS
-254 ACAKIPSTN
+254 ACAQTPSTN
-263 RINVRLEISR
+263 RINVRLEMSR
-273 HLGFTVK
+273 HLSFTLK

-306 GNFLKAANSVFAQ
+306 GNFLKAATSVFAQ
-319 IIINGQISC
+319 IIIDGQISC

-354 AEYSPKFDDDDERE
+354 AEYSPKFDDDDRK

-380 KLERLVFDQNRL
+380 KLERLVVDQKCL
-392 VNLSKFEVAQNL
+392 VNLSEFEVAQNL

-410 DLLSAKSLKD
+410 DLLGVKSMQD
-420 KATTFQNGNQTYIL
+420 KATTVQNGNQTYIL
-434 SGEQWKLSQL
+434 SKERWKLSQQSIL
-444 SVLAL
+444 VLL
-449 MRKWHEQ
+449 RKWHEK
-456 NPSSS
+456 NSSSS
-461 GLEIDQILAEASPI
+461 GLEMDKILAEASPI

-489 DTDSLSHRDGKIGVK
+489 DTGSLSHRDGKIGIK
-504 GIEPLASEIDLVN
+504 GIEPLVPAVDSVN
-517 WEMIKEAIARYHQQI
+517 WGMINEAISRYHQQI
-532 PTLANIKDEL
+532 PTLANIRDEL
-542 SLDSSILQLAL
+542 SLDHAVLQLAL
-553 EKAVKDRRAFKIGQ
+553 KIAVKERRAFKIGD
-567 SRFLLPNTL
+567 SRYLLPDTL
-576 IFYADKIKTFSR
+576 SFFAEKIITFSC

-596 EVKNLLSLGRNS
+596 EIKNFIGLGRNS

-618 IGFTKRVGAE
+618 IGLTRRVGAE
-628 RIIIDEQAIKNILKK
+628 RVIIDEQAVKNILKK

>member
-10 DHGKTTLIKQITGI
+10 DHGKTALIKQITGI

-118 LSHRELIASQ
+118 ISHRESIASQ
-128 IQGLVGE
+128 IQGLMGE

-155 YLLNEAMAKDS
+155 YLLNEAMGQDS

-254 ACAKIPSTN
+254 ACAHTPSTN

-273 HLGFTVK
+273 HLSFTLK

-306 GNFLKAANSVFAQ
+306 GNFLKAATSVFAQ
-319 IIINGQISC
+319 IIIDGQISC

-354 AEYSPKFDDDDERE
+354 AEYSPKFDDDDRN

-380 KLERLVFDQNRL
+380 KLERLVVHQKCL
-392 VNLSKFEVAQNL
+392 VNLSEFEVAQNL
-404 REQDLD
+404 REEDLD
-410 DLLSAKSLKD
+410 DLLGVKSMQD
-420 KATTFQNGNQTYIL
+420 KVTTFQNGNQTYIL
-434 SGEQWKLSQL
+434 SKERWKLSQQI
-444 SVLAL
+444 VLVFL
-449 MRKWHEQ
+449 RKWHEN

-461 GLEIDQILAEASPI
+461 GLEMDQILAEASPI

-489 DTDSLSHRDGKIGVK
+489 DTGSLSHRDGKISIK
-504 GIEPLASEIDLVN
+504 GIEPVVPAVDLAN
-517 WEMIKEAIARYHQQI
+517 WEMIKEAIVRYHQQI

-542 SLDSSILQLAL
+542 SLDSSVLQLAL
-553 EKAVKDRRAFKIGQ
+553 KIAVKDRRAFKIGE
-567 SRFLLPNTL
+567 SRFLLPDTL
-576 IFYADKIKTFSR
+576 SFYANEIKKFSC
-588 EKSSFSVV
+588 EQSNFSVV
-596 EVKNLLSLGRNS
+596 EIKNFIGLGRNS

-618 IGFTKRVGAE
+618 IGFTRRVGAE
-628 RIIIDEQAIKNILKK
+628 RVIIDEQAIKNILRK

>member
-118 LSHRELIASQ
+118 ISHRESIASQ
-128 IQGLVGE
+128 IQGLMGE

-155 YLLNEAMAKDS
+155 YLLNEAMGQDS

-254 ACAKIPSTN
+254 ACAHTPSTN

-273 HLGFTVK
+273 HLSFTLK

-306 GNFLKAANSVFAQ
+306 GNFLKAATSVFAQ
-319 IIINGQISC
+319 IIIDGQISC

-354 AEYSPKFDDDDERE
+354 AEYSPKFDDDDRN

-380 KLERLVFDQNRL
+380 KLERLVVHQKCL
-392 VNLSKFEVAQNL
+392 VNLSEFEVAQNL
-404 REQDLD
+404 REEDLD
-410 DLLSAKSLKD
+410 DLLGVKSMQD

-434 SGEQWKLSQL
+434 SKERWKLSQQI
-444 SVLAL
+444 VLVFL
-449 MRKWHEQ
+449 RKWHEN

-461 GLEIDQILAEASPI
+461 GLEMDQILAEASPI

-489 DTDSLSHRDGKIGVK
+489 DTGSLSLRDGKFSIK
-504 GIEPLASEIDLVN
+504 GIEPVVPAVDLVN

-542 SLDSSILQLAL
+542 SLDSSVLQRAL
-553 EKAVKDRRAFKIGQ
+553 KIAVKDRQAFMIGE
-567 SRFLLPNTL
+567 SRFLLPDTL
-576 IFYADKIKTFSR
+576 SFFAEKIKTFSR

-618 IGFTKRVGAE
+618 IGFTKRFGAE

>member
-118 LSHRELIASQ
+118 ISHRESIASQ
-128 IQGLVGE
+128 IQGLMGE

-155 YLLNEAMAKDS
+155 YLLNEAMGQDS

-254 ACAKIPSTN
+254 ACAHTPSTN

-273 HLGFTVK
+273 HLSFTLK

-306 GNFLKAANSVFAQ
+306 GNFLKAATSVFAQ
-319 IIINGQISC
+319 IIIDGQISC

-354 AEYSPKFDDDDERE
+354 AEYSPKFDDDDRN

-380 KLERLVFDQNRL
+380 KLERLVVDQKCL
-392 VNLSKFEVAQNL
+392 VNLSEFEVAQNL
-404 REQDLD
+404 REEDLD
-410 DLLSAKSLKD
+410 DLLGVKSMQD

-434 SGEQWKLSQL
+434 SKERWKLSQQI
-444 SVLAL
+444 VLVFL
-449 MRKWHEQ
+449 RKWHEN

-461 GLEIDQILAEASPI
+461 GLEMDQILAEASPI

-489 DTDSLSHRDGKIGVK
+489 DTGSLSHRDGKFSIK
-504 GIEPLASEIDLVN
+504 GIEPVVPAVDLVN

-542 SLDSSILQLAL
+542 SLDSSVLQRAL
-553 EKAVKDRRAFKIGQ
+553 KIAVKDRQAFMIGE
-567 SRFLLPNTL
+567 SRFLLPDTL
-576 IFYADKIKTFSR
+576 SFFAEKIKTFSR

-618 IGFTKRVGAE
+618 IGFTKRFGAE

>member
-118 LSHRELIASQ
+118 ISHRESVASQ
-128 IQGLVGE
+128 IQGLMGE

-155 YLLNEAMAKDS
+155 YLLNEAMGQDS

-254 ACAKIPSTN
+254 ACAHTPSTN

-273 HLGFTVK
+273 HLSFTLK

-306 GNFLKAANSVFAQ
+306 GNFLKAATSVFAQ
-319 IIINGQISC
+319 IIIDGQISC

-354 AEYSPKFDDDDERE
+354 AEYSPKFDDDDRN

-380 KLERLVFDQNRL
+380 KLERLVVDQKCL
-392 VNLSKFEVAQNL
+392 VNLSEFEVAQNL
-404 REQDLD
+404 REEDLD
-410 DLLSAKSLKD
+410 DLLGVKSMQD

-434 SGEQWKLSQL
+434 SKERWKLSQQI
-444 SVLAL
+444 VLVFL
-449 MRKWHEQ
+449 RKWHEN

-461 GLEIDQILAEASPI
+461 GLEMDQILAEASPI

-489 DTDSLSHRDGKIGVK
+489 DTGSLSHRDGKFSIK
-504 GIEPLASEIDLVN
+504 GIEPVVPAVDLVN

-542 SLDSSILQLAL
+542 SLDSSVLQRAL
-553 EKAVKDRRAFKIGQ
+553 KIAVKDRQAFMIGE
-567 SRFLLPNTL
+567 SRFLLPDTL
-576 IFYADKIKTFSR
+576 SFFAEKIKTFSR

-618 IGFTKRVGAE
+618 IGFTKRFGAE